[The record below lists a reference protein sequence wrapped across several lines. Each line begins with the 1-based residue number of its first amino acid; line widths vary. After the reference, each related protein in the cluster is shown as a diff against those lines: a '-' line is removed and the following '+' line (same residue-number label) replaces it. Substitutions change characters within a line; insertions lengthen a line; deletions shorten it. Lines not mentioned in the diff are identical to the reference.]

1 MSAQPAG
8 PDAAAAPAWRA
19 PGELELTPILRAALD
34 AFSEAG
40 YHGTSV
46 RDIASRVGVTV
57 PALYYH
63 HENKEAILFSL
74 LDTSITRLRGLCLAA
89 IADAADTPQARF
101 LNLVECVVIYMAM
114 MRRLVGEPFYVAILV
129 TVGLGIVLKSAILVI
144 WRAERLTIDIG
155 VAPAIRL
162 AGGASLSYMD
172 VASVALTI
180 VFFAGLYVFFSFTRL
195 GVQFRGTAE
204 NALLASQ
211 RGVNVNFV
219 LSLAWVIAIMAASL
233 SGVLF
238 GGRAFLSTESV
249 TIGLAGLTAA
259 LVGGLNS
266 LRGAVAGAFIVAC
279 AQYLTVR
286 LIDPVLSEAVPFLLL
301 LLVMSIRPWGLF
313 GTLEE
318 LDRV

>member
-1 MSAQPAG
+1 MELAATVIILTCTYALLAAG
-8 PDAAAAPAWRA
+8 IVILYKAGRVVNFAH
-19 PGELELTPILRAALD
+19 GELAIVGGYVFYSSGLM
-34 AFSEAG
+34 AG
-40 YHGTSV
+40 GMSV
-46 RDIASRVGVTV
+46 W
-57 PALYYH
+57 L
-63 HENKEAILFSL
+63 
-74 LDTSITRLRGLCLAA
+74 A
-89 IADAADTPQARF
+89 IAGA
-101 LNLVECVVIYMAM
+101 LVFSVVMGVVIYMAM

-144 WRAERLTIDIG
+144 WRAERLTIDVG

-172 VASVALTI
+172 VASVVLTI
-180 VFFAGLYVFFSFTRL
+180 AFFAGLYLFFTFTRL

-259 LVGGLNS
+259 LVGGLDS
-266 LRGAVAGAFIVAC
+266 LRGALAGAFIVAC